1 MEIQVGKAYWTRQRD
16 SVSVIIRFEKGNG
29 AYPLTANNFIFRD
42 TVVRFNMSPTYT
54 SLGSYVRLSNIG
66 SQLDL
71 VSELT
76 DEEFALFMATAAL
89 CDVNIEEPDRFKDTR
104 DADDMLGAHHEYSG
118 R

>member
-16 SVSVIIRFEKGNG
+16 NVSVITRFETGNG
-29 AYPLTANNFIFRD
+29 AYPLVANNFIFRD
-42 TVVRFNMSPTYT
+42 TVVRFDMWATYT
-54 SLGSYVRLSNIG
+54 SCGRYIRLSNRG

-71 VSELT
+71 VRELT

-89 CDVNIEEPDRFKDTR
+89 CDVNIQESDRFKDTR